1 MFGNRIAVGGYD
13 DVIDPHNDDL
23 GNAMVT
29 TYVRDGSSVVPL
41 GTVGSEGPPFS
52 ISIANNWL
60 LVGSPFAGYCPYDQ
74 NCLGAASVFDLNRF
88 AE

>member
-1 MFGNRIAVGGYD
+1 MRMLINVRI
-13 DVIDPHNDDL
+13 PHEPF
-23 GNAMVT
+23 NA
-29 TYVRDGSSVVPL
+29 YVRDGSSVVPL